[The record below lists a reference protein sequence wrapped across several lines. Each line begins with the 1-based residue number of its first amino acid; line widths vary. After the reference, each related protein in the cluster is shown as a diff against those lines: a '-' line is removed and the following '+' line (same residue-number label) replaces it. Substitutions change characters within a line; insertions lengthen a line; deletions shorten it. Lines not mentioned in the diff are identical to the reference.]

1 MKGDRFCQL
10 CGAYLGN
17 YMTGDYYGL
26 LHRKYCDS
34 CSVWK
39 SKRDIAFNSREYRKR
54 QRAVKKAKEKM
65 LQDLIEENKKL
76 RKMLIEKGV

>member
-26 LHRKYCDS
+26 LHRKYCSD
-34 CSVWK
+34 CAPWK
-39 SKRDIAFNSREYRKR
+39 TKNDWKFNSAEYRKR
-54 QRAVKKAKEKM
+54 QKQLRKHKDKLLE
-65 LQDLIEENKKL
+65 DLIEENKAL
-76 RKMLIEKGV
+76 RQMLIDRS